1 MNLLIHYETKIKSNL
16 MFTLY
21 FFNKKTKLKRNCIGS
36 YVIGHGDA
44 ESCIKSLL
52 DVFDGLDYVNGWS
65 KCLLETA

>member
-1 MNLLIHYETKIKSNL
+1 

-21 FFNKKTKLKRNCIGS
+21 FFNNKTKLKRNCIGS